1 MKFILSI
8 FLMLQIILSST
19 SLKVSMHYCLGELSD
34 IAIFSVAEVCNFEK
48 YFGTPKKEGFNLKN
62 KSCCGSNQVLINGQ
76 NPETT
81 IKQEKVELAATGI
94 RIETSTQSNLISDLQ
109 SITHSHKDPFLIEPP
124 IFLRVQ
130 SFRL

>member
-1 MKFILSI
+1 
-8 FLMLQIILSST
+8 
-19 SLKVSMHYCLGELSD
+19 
-34 IAIFSVAEVCNFEK
+34 
-48 YFGTPKKEGFNLKN
+48 
-62 KSCCGSNQVLINGQ
+62 Q